1 MRSYLRNEKTG
12 SQLNK
17 ILRVVRKE
25 PTYLNYWNA
34 YRRIQR
40 LDLSSV
46 TVPEEKRIRIAVLS
60 SFTVDPLV
68 MYIDIECRLIEL
80 HPETYIAPF
89 DQYPQEILDENSA
102 LYSFNPDI
110 AILAV
115 HAESLLGDNFLP
127 RFLTFTEEEKRKRQ
141 KEIIKHLENLISE
154 LSSRTNALI
163 LVNNFI
169 VPTFSPLGILDNR
182 ISIGLKT
189 FYQGLNSRL
198 SDLFR
203 ENRQV
208 YVVDFD
214 GLAAKHG
221 KDRCI
226 NPEMY
231 YRGSILISE
240 SFLPVVANE
249 YMGYIKALKNL
260 NRKCIVLDLD
270 NVLWGG
276 ILGEDGFA
284 GIKLGGDPVGKAYVD
299 FQKLLLSYYNR
310 GIILAINSK
319 NNYEDAYKVIQEH
332 PNMVLRE
339 KHFAAMRINWKDKVE
354 NMVELAEELNI
365 GLDSMVFIDDS
376 PQERER
382 MKQALPQVL
391 VLDLPRSPFHY
402 CEALQN
408 LNDFNTLVIS
418 EEDKKRGDMYY
429 AKKKR
434 RALMKMKG
442 SLEEFL
448 RSLDIKAEIRY
459 ADSFTI
465 PRVTSLINRTNQFNL
480 TTRRYNQAQVEG
492 MCSQPDRF
500 QVYTMKISDR
510 FGDEGI
516 VGVAIVRKEKETWVI
531 DSFLMSCR
539 VIGRGVETALLAKIV
554 EDAKANGASVL
565 IGEYIPTPKNQPTS
579 NFYRDHN
586 FKRICQKNG
595 TIRWELDLKK
605 STVNIPDWVKV
616 SYG

>member
-80 HPETYIAPF
+80 HPEMYIAPF

-240 SFLPVVANE
+240 SFLPVVTNE

-276 ILGEDGFA
+276 ILGEEGFA

-299 FQKLLLSYYNR
+299 FQKLLLSYYSR

-402 CEALQN
+402 CKALQN

-434 RALMKMKG
+434 RALMKTKG

-480 TTRRYNQAQVEG
+480 TTRRYSQAQVEG

-500 QVYTMKISDR
+500 RVYTMKISDR

-565 IGEYIPTPKNQPTS
+565 IGEYIPTPKNQPAS

-586 FKRICQKNG
+586 FKRIGQKNG

>member
-586 FKRICQKNG
+586 FKRICQKSG

>member
-80 HPETYIAPF
+80 HPEMYIAPF

-189 FYQGLNSRL
+189 FYQGLNSLL

-240 SFLPVVANE
+240 SFLPVVTNE

-480 TTRRYNQAQVEG
+480 TTRRYSQAQVEG

-595 TIRWELDLKK
+595 NIHWKLDLKK

>member
-1 MRSYLRNEKTG
+1 VRSYLRNEKTG

-80 HPETYIAPF
+80 HPEMYIAPF

-231 YRGSILISE
+231 YRGSIVISE
-240 SFLPVVANE
+240 SFLPVVTNE

-284 GIKLGGDPVGKAYVD
+284 GIKLGGDPMGKAYVD
-299 FQKLLLSYYNR
+299 FQKLLLSYYSR

-402 CEALQN
+402 CKALQN

-434 RALMKMKG
+434 RALMKTKG

-480 TTRRYNQAQVEG
+480 TTRRYSQAQVEG

>member
-1 MRSYLRNEKTG
+1 VRSYLRNEKTG

-480 TTRRYNQAQVEG
+480 TARRYNQAQVEG

>member
-480 TTRRYNQAQVEG
+480 TARRYNQAQVEG